1 MAKRAILPCVLGALC
16 LSGCEFDDL
25 FSDDGPPP
33 APAVVYVGQ
42 PMVAPMYYDPY
53 YNRPKYYVA
62 APPEVYR
69 ESTTKKTKGNKVY
82 KTTTVKNQYGQTVY
96 KNTTSKTKKKKK

>member
-1 MAKRAILPCVLGALC
+1 MVRRPRRLSFTSASPSGRLC
-16 LSGCEFDDL
+16 D
-25 FSDDGPPP
+25 
-33 APAVVYVGQ
+33 
-42 PMVAPMYYDPY
+42 YDPY

-69 ESTTKKTKGNKVY
+69 ESTSKKTKGNKVY

-96 KNTTSKTKKKKK
+96 KNTTSHTKKKKK